1 MNLKTSVFR
10 FLVDENI
17 LKTGRAFQK
26 PDWVFPKQKSKLAG
40 DCWVFKFLRLVLTE
54 TI

>member
-17 LKTGRAFQK
+17 LKTELFKK

-40 DCWVFKFLRLVLTE
+40 DCWVFKFLRLVWTE